1 MKMLLTAISA
11 SFFSLTVSAADVYQE
26 LGHGNPD
33 LPMKRAMA
41 DEYVG
46 TRPGVGDSFDRYHG
60 LADGHPDLF
69 KRSSPIEMDSNAGT
83 SENVKPYV
91 GPGVRF

>member
-1 MKMLLTAISA
+1 MKTLLTAVSA
-11 SFFSLTVSAADVYQE
+11 SFFSLTVSAADIYQD

-33 LPMKRAMA
+33 LPVKRAMT

-46 TRPGVGDSFDRYHG
+46 TQPGVGDSFDRYHG
-60 LADGHPDLF
+60 LADGNPDLF
-69 KRSSPIEMDSNAGT
+69 KRSGPIAADTSAGT